1 MPIVVQQPAQP
12 VSQAPAGNRGT
23 AQDIVSDALKRI
35 NAYAPGEPIGFADQN
50 DGLVLLNDLLDSLSN
65 EHLACFNRV
74 ENIFDLTSGQNIY
87 TVGNPVG
94 GALLGTTSA
103 NSNVISGVTPVPA
116 GVVLG
121 SGLSGPGIPSGAT
134 VTAIGASTITMSAPA
149 TATYGIYVTITF
161 TTPGQIN
168 IQRPLR
174 VLQGFTRLTTSGI
187 SQVDY
192 PMTMISVEQ
201 WAGIGLKNQPGPWPK
216 VLYYDATMPLATMY
230 FWPNPSQ
237 GGEVHLWTDNLF
249 TDLLTLNTPVTLPQ
263 GYLRFLKIALAREIW
278 TTYRAMQPFPPL
290 LQDLYR
296 EAKNAVKNL
305 NAQNQ
310 AVAEYDRAIA
320 GRSRNDAGWIL
331 HGGF

>member
-1 MPIVVQQPAQP
+1 MTA
-12 VSQAPAGNRGT
+12 T
-23 AQDIVSDALKRI
+23 AQDIVTEAAERM
-35 NAYAPGEPIGFADQN
+35 NAYAPGEPIDFADQN
-50 DGLVLLNDLLDSLSN
+50 RGLIMLNDLLDSLSN
-65 EHLACFNRV
+65 EHLACYNRV
-74 ENIFDLTSGQNIY
+74 ENIFNLTSGQNIY

-94 GALLGTTSA
+94 GTFLGTTVQGSPTI
-103 NSNVISGVTPVPA
+103 SNVTAIPSNLAVG
-116 GVVLG
+116 G
-121 SGLSGPGIPSGAT
+121 SLSGSGIPSGAT
-134 VTAIGASTITMSAPA
+134 VLSIGANTVTMSANA
-149 TATYGIYVTITF
+149 TATFATLFPITF
-161 TTPGQIN
+161 TTPGNIN
-168 IQRPLR
+168 IDRPLR

-192 PMTMISVEQ
+192 PMAMIAVEQ

-216 VLYYDATMPLATMY
+216 VLYYDATMPLGTFY

-263 GYLRFLKIALAREIW
+263 GYNRFLKIALTREMW
-278 TTYRAMQPFPPL
+278 TLFRSNLPFPPL

-296 EAKNAVKNL
+296 ESKAAVKNL

-320 GRSRNDAGWIL
+320 GRTRNDAGWIL
-331 HGGF
+331 HGGFN